1 MIITLG
7 PACAI
12 SEKGGRRNNEDSIF
26 PIPESS
32 DVSQKLFLVCDG
44 VGGADKGEVASALA
58 CESFNTYF
66 NTFLEGD
73 PSESFIKKAIQYVE
87 VRFDDYVINHP
98 EAHGMATTFTMVFIG
113 RNGVIAA
120 HSGDSRI
127 YQFRNGKII
136 YRSEDHSLVN
146 LLVKSGKITPE
157 EAIHHPQ
164 RNIIT
169 QAIQGTHRPTESDVE
184 LITDVEPG
192 DYFFMCTDG
201 TLEKLRDS
209 ALESIFS
216 SNSSAVGIKDEMQ
229 YACNGKTKDNYSFY
243 IIPIQNVQESA
254 GIKQNI
260 LSFFYSLV

>member
-1 MIITLG
+1 
-7 PACAI
+7 
-12 SEKGGRRNNEDSIF
+12 
-26 PIPESS
+26 
-32 DVSQKLFLVCDG
+32 
-44 VGGADKGEVASALA
+44 
-58 CESFNTYF
+58 
-66 NTFLEGD
+66 
-73 PSESFIKKAIQYVE
+73 
-87 VRFDDYVINHP
+87 
-98 EAHGMATTFTMVFIG
+98 
-113 RNGVIAA
+113 
-120 HSGDSRI
+120 
-127 YQFRNGKII
+127 
-136 YRSEDHSLVN
+136 
-146 LLVKSGKITPE
+146 VKSGKITPE

-201 TLEKLRDS
+201 TLENLRDS